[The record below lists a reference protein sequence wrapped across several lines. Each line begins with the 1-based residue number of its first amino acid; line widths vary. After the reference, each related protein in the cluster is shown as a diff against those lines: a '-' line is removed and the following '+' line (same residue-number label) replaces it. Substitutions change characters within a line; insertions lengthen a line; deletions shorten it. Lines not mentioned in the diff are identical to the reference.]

1 MYRDLP
7 DDAEEVDVG
16 VVDGEVDEDSPG
28 ASVQPQVLL
37 EYLEDVQRLRL
48 HWGQVLDKA
57 TASVG
62 RDEPPVIRTIQFLLG
77 LVGPPG
83 NRNKQSRFLFMLSN
97 FTMWSTPQ

>member
-7 DDAEEVDVG
+7 DDAEEVDVS

-37 EYLEDVQRLRL
+37 EYFEDFQRVRL
-48 HWGQVLDKA
+48 HSGQVLYKA

-62 RDEPPVIRTIQFLLG
+62 RDEPPV
-77 LVGPPG
+77 V
-83 NRNKQSRFLFMLSN
+83 
-97 FTMWSTPQ
+97 